1 MKKGALILKIAVVL
15 AMIVVGLLATFYVNG
30 YFAVWSSNLKVDKVN
45 VTVKVDPNG
54 IAHISESDYYTFTK
68 PYHGLA
74 PYTQFPNG
82 VSMSNFKLSVEGAT
96 IQKTEGIVN
105 QGGFDLLVYLNN
117 GYTVPKAGGDNV
129 VMNLSY
135 DVTGG
140 FQNGIDFSQ
149 FFYKFWGKGTPSW
162 VPLLTVHY
170 IFPSNFN
177 IEKIFPHPLDV
188 PHQIVMNGSHDFT
201 ITYHNVPPNTYA
213 EARVVFPSMNVEYSS
228 PLSMTIKQVEGIEN
242 GYSNGIFW
250 QWFWIVV
257 LIILIPLIPLVFKRL
272 FGVEPKVD
280 VGEYEREIPFDD
292 PPELVNSVVKRLI
305 SEPDSDGFAA
315 AILNLVDKGYLEFS
329 GENAFKILSGK
340 KPLSES
346 EKMLFDNV
354 IKPFSVD
361 GIFDPRTI
369 AESMKGNIQKA
380 QKFNSAFVDWKM
392 KVLTDAERRNYLL
405 TYGNT
410 ITKVVTVLA
419 LMILPIAVVFLNIY
433 NGRAYPNLLM
443 ILSWVTFADWVASWI
458 ILMLPRDV
466 FGRWTKDGRVYYLRW
481 KHFEKYLTDYSLIKE
496 KPPESIIVWK
506 QYLVYGTSLGIAKH
520 VIKAIKM
527 MNPPEIVES
536 DPFFPAFTTMLWYD
550 SLIMLPQSAM
560 INANVQQVGNMG
572 NFGGGSFGGNV
583 GGGFG
588 GGGRGGF

>member
-257 LIILIPLIPLVFKRL
+257 LIILIPLIPLLFRRL

-419 LMILPIAVVFLNIY
+419 LMILPIALVFLNIY